1 MKITKRQLRRV
12 IKEELSEYGVHGTHK
27 SISSPAGDRAV
38 GLYFD
43 TEMHNDLVRAL
54 RGIYDN
60 AYDAAMKDIGDH
72 LDAEEMV
79 EAGLRVILAEFLQAY
94 GRGS

>member
-1 MKITKRQLRRV
+1 MKITKRQLKRI
-12 IKEELSEYGVHGTHK
+12 IKEELNEGGLAGHMTR
-27 SISSPAGDRAV
+27 GDRAV

-43 TEMHNDLVRAL
+43 TEMHKDLVRAL

-60 AYDAAMKDIGDH
+60 AYDAAMEDIGDH

-79 EAGLRVILAEFLQAY
+79 EAGLQALLAEFLQAY